1 MNLAHPW
8 CVHFLAQRFLD
19 TGCSWYVSQYV
30 DPRHGGYKTK
40 SGNVEIIFKIPR
52 NGMKMMDKENG
63 ILWHFVAQHKISIK
77 LITLKIYATSYTR
90 LDAGGTK
97 PNQVSTTGAPHDL
110 IWCFY
115 TYYLVSPDHFN
126 MNLFF
131 VAALRSS
138 EPTPFKNWRVKLAQN
153 FSRFKND
160 IWMKNII
167 SNKNFKNFKISFE
180 MKWCI

>member
-138 EPTPFKNWRVKLAQN
+138 EPTPFKNWSVKLAQN
-153 FSRFKND
+153 FSRFEND
-160 IWMKNII
+160 VWMKNII
-167 SNKNFKNFKISFE
+167 SNKNFKKFKISFE